1 VGVAC
6 VRFVGFCSPNG
17 LGEGERDVR
26 FMKKIALSGVCV
38 VFAAAMLLSGSA
50 SAIIIDALSLSEL
63 EALIPTD
70 VVGDGADAPVIGNGV
85 QGVDGQPF
93 WADANG
99 VVSDGDDEII
109 VGETFDI
116 ILGPCTDNDDN
127 YNPKAGEPLATPD
140 IDALLMTVT
149 FDVSGGEALLPV
161 TLSGDGASDTLNA
174 GNFDY
179 LSDLG
184 FAPGGGGDSFN
195 PAADDLVGAF
205 LITDVDFNAGDGTDI
220 GDFVLD
226 VTGWTEDYMNLYRID
241 LFGVDQ
247 SYEYTSPA
255 GGGEI
260 ISGAS
265 NSAGGYLVPEP
276 GSLVVIGGV
285 LLGLACKRRR

>member
-1 VGVAC
+1 MEKV
-6 VRFVGFCSPNG
+6 
-17 LGEGERDVR
+17 L
-26 FMKKIALSGVCV
+26 LSGVCV
-38 VFAAAMLLSGSA
+38 VFAASMLLTGSA
-50 SAIIIDALSLSEL
+50 DAVIIDALSLSEL
-63 EALIPTD
+63 ELLIPTD
-70 VVGDGADAPVIGNGV
+70 VVGDGTDALKIGNGV

-93 WADANG
+93 WADADG

-109 VGETFDI
+109 VGDTFDI
-116 ILGPCTDNDDN
+116 VLGPCTGNDDN
-127 YNPKAGEPLATPD
+127 YNPKPGEPSTTPD
-140 IDALLMTVT
+140 IDALLMTIT
-149 FDVSGGEALLPV
+149 FDVSGGEVLLPI
-161 TLSGDGASDTLNA
+161 TLSESGGASDTLNV
-174 GNFDY
+174 GDFDI

-184 FAPGGGGDSFN
+184 FAPGGGGESFN

-205 LITDVDFNAGDGTDI
+205 LVTDVDFNAGTDTDI
-220 GDFVLD
+220 GDYVLD
-226 VTGWTEDYMNLYRID
+226 VIGWTDDYISLYRVD

-285 LLGLACKRRR
+285 LLGLACKRRRAAA

>member
-1 VGVAC
+1 M
-6 VRFVGFCSPNG
+6 RKLLG
-17 LGEGERDVR
+17 LY
-26 FMKKIALSGVCV
+26 V
-38 VFAAAMLLSGSA
+38 VFAFAVVLSGSA

-63 EALIPTD
+63 ENLIPTD
-70 VVGDGADAPVIGNGV
+70 VVGDGTDPLKIGNGV

-99 VVSDGDDEII
+99 VVSDDDDPIVVGD
-109 VGETFDI
+109 TFDI
-116 ILGPCTDNDDN
+116 ILGPCTENDTH
-127 YNPKAGEPLATPD
+127 YVPKAGEPTDTPD
-140 IDALLMTVT
+140 IEALLMTVT
-149 FDVSGGEALLPV
+149 FDVSAGETLLPV
-161 TLSGDGASDTLNA
+161 TLSGDGASDTLNVTD
-174 GNFDY
+174 FDL

-205 LITDVDFNAGDGTDI
+205 LITDVDFNAGNGTDI

-226 VTGWTEDYMNLYRID
+226 VTAWTEAYDSLYRID
-241 LFGVDQ
+241 LFGVNQ
-247 SYEYTSPA
+247 NYEYTSPA

>member
-1 VGVAC
+1 
-6 VRFVGFCSPNG
+6 
-17 LGEGERDVR
+17 
-26 FMKKIALSGVCV
+26 MKKVFVSGICV
-38 VFAAAMLLSGSA
+38 VFGAAVLFSSGTA
-50 SAIIIDALSLSEL
+50 SALLIDALSIAEL
-63 EALIPTD
+63 QLLVPTD
-70 VVGDGADAPVIGNGV
+70 VVGDGTDALKIGGGV

-99 VVSDGDDEII
+99 VVSDDDDPII
-109 VGETFDI
+109 VGDTFDI
-116 ILGPCTDNDDN
+116 ILGPCTENDAL
-127 YNPKAGEPLATPD
+127 YKPKMGEPSAVPD
-140 IDALLMTVT
+140 INALLITVT
-149 FDVSGGEALLPV
+149 FDVSAGQALLPV
-161 TLSGDGASDTLNA
+161 TLSEAGGASDTLNA
-174 GNFDY
+174 VNFGV

-195 PAADDLVGAF
+195 PAANDRVGAF
-205 LITDVDFNAGDGTDI
+205 LITGVDFNAGIGTDI

-226 VTGWTEDYMNLYRID
+226 VIGWTDDYMNLYRID

-247 SYEYTSPA
+247 SYEYTSAA

-276 GSLVVIGGV
+276 GSLIVIGGL